1 LARGEARPNEL
12 IEAKVNEH
20 CINQCRINQKRQSNA
35 QAGKISKKWIDTNMT
50 DSVQTETTEGK
61 IIINLFAPNLPGSTK
76 EDDLI
81 QKSLRDQLVESIR
94 NSVTSPD
101 THKSAGLTRFIDE
114 SGRNVFFVDGTRG
127 AGKTT
132 FINSVVKSLNSDKG
146 DVNVSIK
153 CLPTIDPTK
162 LPRHEPILVTVTARL
177 NKMVSDK
184 LKGCWSSNDH
194 KKQKE
199 QWQNHLAQLQRG
211 LHLLTDK
218 EYKPEY
224 FSDALKLDAQ
234 LDYSIGGQ
242 DLSEIF
248 EKLVERAC
256 EILGCQAI
264 LISFDDID
272 TQFEAGWDVLESI
285 RKFFNSQKLLV
296 VATGDLRL
304 YSQLIRGKQYENYSK
319 TLLDQEKES
328 ARLAERGYMVEH
340 LEQQYLLKLFPVQ
353 KRIQLKT
360 MLQLVGEKGKCGK
373 ENIKVKT
380 KLDMQDIAAIDV
392 RQAIGDAVREGLN
405 LREGSDAD
413 MYVNELLKQPVR
425 LLMQVLQDFYTKK
438 YHATSVK
445 HDGKQGS
452 NERSDELSVP
462 NLLRNALYGSMLSS
476 IYRAGLNYEQHRFG
490 MDSLCN
496 DIFTYVKQDRD
507 FNTGFYL
514 RPQSENEALRNCSIY
529 LASQVSE
536 NCQGSLSKFLQML
549 LVGCGSVSIFNQFV
563 TELAQAEND
572 REKFDHIVSEY
583 LAYMSVGRI
592 ESASHWANRC
602 CAVVANNPNDEK
614 VGVFLG
620 MVQLNRK
627 SRQKMPEGYKKFNID
642 TENGLAKA
650 AMAASLST
658 VASNNLMDF
667 SSVFNLIGAIADIS
681 ACRRERHAI
690 TNAFNKVV
698 AQTTCIVPPWSEAAA
713 RAEMKGSSK
722 RADKYAA
729 VLDVDL
735 DPMDNDVTDDSQQDD
750 IQQDDTMEFSGAI
763 TKVEQWL
770 NKVNEIETEIRPS
783 TLLIGKVWTRF
794 YFNLNN
800 VADQHKTRLYKDAEH
815 GLMASQSNAAKI
827 MRFNVL
833 AFLHAVLVEESLYH
847 SVSNRE
853 YIGEG
858 LRLNPVTSVDE
869 FEKKINVINGK
880 LKVDNKKW
888 KDTHPLFFLLISCP
902 ILHPFI
908 FPIGGVNCSA
918 KALSKEISFLKLI
931 SEIVGHELLSEEE
944 WDYLSENDNQKRII
958 KQQAFQNT
966 IISLNSSTI
975 VGASYDTDTPARK
988 TKLPSKI
995 DKV

>member
-1 LARGEARPNEL
+1 MHQFKTAALTSAVQTTNE
-12 IEAKVNEH
+12 
-20 CINQCRINQKRQSNA
+20 
-35 QAGKISKKWIDTNMT
+35 WIDTDMT
-50 DSVQTETTEGK
+50 DSAQTETTDK
-61 IIINLFAPNLPGSTK
+61 IIIDLFASNVPGSTTD
-76 EDDLI
+76 DDLI

-94 NSVTSPD
+94 SSVKPTKQGDS
-101 THKSAGLTRFIDE
+101 SGVTRLIDE

-132 FINSVVKSLNSDKG
+132 FINSVVKSLNNDKSDAST
-146 DVNVSIK
+146 SIT

-184 LKGCWSSNDH
+184 LKGCWSSGDH

-199 QWQNHLAQLQRG
+199 QWQGHLEQLKRG

-242 DLSEIF
+242 DLSQIF
-248 EKLVERAC
+248 DKLVESAC
-256 EILGCQAI
+256 EILNSKAI

-272 TQFEAGWDVLESI
+272 TQFDTGWDVLEAI
-285 RKFFNSQKLLV
+285 RKFFNSQQLVV

-328 ARLAERGYMVEH
+328 ARLAERSYMVEH

-360 MLQLVGEKGKCGK
+360 MLQLVGEKGGLRK
-373 ENIKVKT
+373 ENIRVKT
-380 KLDMQDIAAIDV
+380 KRGMKDDDAIDV
-392 RQAIGDAVREGLN
+392 RQVIGDAVTDGLN
-405 LREGSDAD
+405 LRAGSDAD

-438 YHATSVK
+438 YRTGLSKDKSDQSVDEK
-445 HDGKQGS
+445 
-452 NERSDELSVP
+452 SDELSVP
-462 NLLRNALYGSMLSS
+462 KLFRNALYGSMLSS

-490 MDSLCN
+490 MDSLCK

-514 RPQSENEALRNCSIY
+514 RPQSENEALRNCAIY
-529 LASQVSE
+529 LAAQVSE
-536 NCQGSLSKFLQML
+536 NCQGSLSKVLQMM

-563 TELAQAEND
+563 SGLAHAESDKENF
-572 REKFDHIVSEY
+572 EQLVGEY
-583 LAYMSVGRI
+583 VAYMSVGRN

-602 CAVVANNPNDEK
+602 CAVVANNLNDEK

-620 MVQLNRK
+620 MVQLNRG
-627 SRQKMPEGYKKFNID
+627 SRQTKPDNYNKFNLNA
-642 TENGLAKA
+642 EVGLAKA

-667 SSVFNLIGAIADIS
+667 SSVFNLIGAVSDIS
-681 ACRRERHAI
+681 ACPDDGSSVV
-690 TNAFNKVV
+690 NAFNKVIS
-698 AQTTCIVPPWSEAAA
+698 QSTCIVPPWNESSQ
-713 RAEMKGSSK
+713 RAEMKSGKSVG
-722 RADKYAA
+722 RNEGNTNFLNIE
-729 VLDVDL
+729 LDGEDIEDQAPAPIIEEEFKKAFEQVDCWYK
-735 DPMDNDVTDDSQQDD
+735 S
-750 IQQDDTMEFSGAI
+750 I
-763 TKVEQWL
+763 K
-770 NKVNEIETEIRPS
+770 ETELYIRPS
-783 TLLIGKVWTRF
+783 SLLIGKIWTRL

-800 VADQHKTRLYKDAEH
+800 VADQHKARLYSDAQN
-815 GLMASQSNAAKI
+815 GRMASQSNAAKI
-827 MRFNVL
+827 MRFNIL
-833 AFLHAVLVEESLYH
+833 ALLHAVLVEESLYH
-847 SVSNRE
+847 SVSSKE

-869 FEKKINVINGK
+869 FEKKIKTINEK
-880 LKVDNKKW
+880 LKSNALTWNK
-888 KDTHPLFFLLISCP
+888 THPLFYLLISCP
-902 ILHPFI
+902 LFHPFL
-908 FPIGGVNCSA
+908 FPVGGVNGSTRSLGKERSFCSLVS
-918 KALSKEISFLKLI
+918 KIIKPDMVALHATA
-931 SEIVGHELLSEEE
+931 SELFSDSEWDGLFLSETP
-944 WDYLSENDNQKRII
+944 DNSITKETYSKTI
-958 KQQAFQNT
+958 K
-966 IISLNSSTI
+966 SLNSATIAGATYSQATPPRSSTSLPKT
-975 VGASYDTDTPARK
+975 GAR
-988 TKLPSKI
+988 
-995 DKV
+995 

>member
-1 LARGEARPNEL
+1 
-12 IEAKVNEH
+12 
-20 CINQCRINQKRQSNA
+20 
-35 QAGKISKKWIDTNMT
+35 M
-50 DSVQTETTEGK
+50 
-61 IIINLFAPNLPGSTK
+61 
-76 EDDLI
+76 
-81 QKSLRDQLVESIR
+81 
-94 NSVTSPD
+94 
-101 THKSAGLTRFIDE
+101 
-114 SGRNVFFVDGTRG
+114 
-127 AGKTT
+127 
-132 FINSVVKSLNSDKG
+132 
-146 DVNVSIK
+146 
-153 CLPTIDPTK
+153 
-162 LPRHEPILVTVTARL
+162 
-177 NKMVSDK
+177 
-184 LKGCWSSNDH
+184 
-194 KKQKE
+194 
-199 QWQNHLAQLQRG
+199 
-211 LHLLTDK
+211 LTDK

-242 DLSEIF
+242 NLSQIF

-256 EILGCQAI
+256 EILGCKAI

-272 TQFEAGWDVLESI
+272 TQFDTGWDVLESI
-285 RKFFNSQKLLV
+285 RKFFNSQKLVV

-353 KRIQLKT
+353 KRSQLKT
-360 MLQLVGEKGKCGK
+360 MLQLVDEKGKASK

-380 KLDMQDIAAIDV
+380 KFAMQDAAAIEI

-405 LREGSDAD
+405 LRVGSDAD

-438 YHATSVK
+438 DHVTSVK
-445 HDGKQGS
+445 IAGEQD
-452 NERSDELSVP
+452 SDEKSDP
-462 NLLRNALYGSMLSS
+462 KLLRNALYGSMLSS

-490 MDSLCN
+490 MDSLCK
-496 DIFTYVKQDRD
+496 DIFTYVNQDRD

-514 RPQSENEALRNCSIY
+514 RPQSESEALRNCSIY

-572 REKFDHIVSEY
+572 REKFEQLVSEY
-583 LAYMSVGRI
+583 VAYMSVGRI

-627 SRQKMPEGYKKFNID
+627 SRQNMPAGYKRFNID

-681 ACRRERHAI
+681 ACRRERPAI
-690 TNAFNKVV
+690 TNAFNKVI

-713 RAEMKGSSK
+713 RAEMKGSYKS
-722 RADKYAA
+722 AGNDAT
-729 VLDVDL
+729 VLDVYL
-735 DPMDNDVTDDSQQDD
+735 DPMDDGVTDDSQQDD
-750 IQQDDTMEFSGAI
+750 TTEFSDAI
-763 TKVEQWL
+763 TKIEQWL
-770 NKVNEIETEIRPS
+770 KKVNEIEIKIRPS
-783 TLLIGKVWTRF
+783 ALLIGKVWTRF

-800 VADQHKTRLYKDAEH
+800 VADQHKTRLYNNAQH
-815 GLMASQSNAAKI
+815 GRMASQSNAAKI

-847 SVSNRE
+847 SVSDRE

-858 LRLNPVTSVDE
+858 LKLNPVTSVDE
-869 FEKKINVINGK
+869 FEKKINVMNEK
-880 LKVDNKKW
+880 LKKHNKTW

-908 FPIGGVNCSA
+908 FPVGGINCSA
-918 KALSKEISFLKLI
+918 KTVSKETSFLELI
-931 SEIVGHELLSEEE
+931 CEIAGEQLLPEGE
-944 WDYLSENDNQKRII
+944 WMYLSNNDVQEIEI
-958 KQQAFQNT
+958 KQKTSQNT
-966 IISLNSSTI
+966 ITSLNFSTI
-975 VGASYDTDTPARK
+975 VGASYDKATPARN
-988 TKLPSKI
+988 TK
-995 DKV
+995 

>member
-1 LARGEARPNEL
+1 
-12 IEAKVNEH
+12 
-20 CINQCRINQKRQSNA
+20 
-35 QAGKISKKWIDTNMT
+35 MT
-50 DSVQTETTEGK
+50 DSTQNENKEPNK
-61 IIINLFAPNLPGSTK
+61 IIIDLFAPNLPGSTK
-76 EDDLI
+76 EGDLI
-81 QKSLRDQLVESIR
+81 QKALRDQLVESIR
-94 NSVTSPD
+94 SSITLPKSSNSSGV
-101 THKSAGLTRFIDE
+101 ARFIDE

-146 DVNVSIK
+146 DASVSIK

-184 LKGCWSSNDH
+184 LRGCWSSNDH

-199 QWQNHLAQLQRG
+199 QWQSHLEQLQRG

-248 EKLVERAC
+248 DQLVECAC
-256 EILGCQAI
+256 EILGCKAI

-272 TQFEAGWDVLESI
+272 TQFDTGWDVLESI
-285 RKFFNSQKLLV
+285 RKFFNSQKLVV

-304 YSQLIRGKQYENYSK
+304 YSQLIRGKQYENYGK
-319 TLLDQEKES
+319 TLLEQEKES

-360 MLQLVGEKGKCGK
+360 MLQLVGERGQQSE

-380 KLDMQDIAAIDV
+380 EPDMIDKDAIEV
-392 RQAIGDAVREGLN
+392 RDAIGSAVREGLN
-405 LREGSDAD
+405 LRQGSDAD

-438 YHATSVK
+438 NHAR
-445 HDGKQGS
+445 S
-452 NERSDELSVP
+452 NENEGGPSIP

-490 MDSLCN
+490 MDSLCK

-514 RPQSENEALRNCSIY
+514 RPQSESEALRNCSIY

-563 TELAQAEND
+563 SGLVQAEND
-572 REKFDHIVSEY
+572 KEKFEQLVSEY
-583 LAYMSVGRI
+583 VAYMSVGRN

-627 SRQKMPEGYKKFNID
+627 SRQNLPDGYNKFNID
-642 TENGLAKA
+642 AEKGLAKA
-650 AMAASLST
+650 AMAASLSS

-667 SSVFNLIGAIADIS
+667 SSVFNLIGAIADIA
-681 ACRRERHAI
+681 ACHSEKLAI
-690 TNAFNKVV
+690 TNAFNKAI
-698 AQTTCIVPPWSEAAA
+698 AQPTCIVPPWSDAAA

-722 RADKYAA
+722 STDTVTAL
-729 VLDVDL
+729 LDIEL
-735 DPMDNDVTDDSQQDD
+735 DFKDDEVTDENHQEDEKELSDVID
-750 IQQDDTMEFSGAI
+750 
-763 TKVEQWL
+763 KVEQWL
-770 NKVNEIETEIRPS
+770 KKVKKIEMKIRPS
-783 TLLIGKVWTRF
+783 ALLIGKVWTRL

-800 VADQHKTRLYKDAEH
+800 VADQHKTRLYKDSKY
-815 GLMASQSNAAKI
+815 GRMASQSNAAKI

-847 SVSNRE
+847 SVSDKE

-869 FEKKINVINGK
+869 FEKKIKAIDEV
-880 LKVDNKKW
+880 LKVKGKTW
-888 KDTHPLFFLLISCP
+888 SESHPLFLSLISCP

-908 FPIGGVNCSA
+908 FPVGGVNCSA
-918 KALSKEISFLKLI
+918 KALKKEISFRDLI
-931 SEIVGHELLSEEE
+931 HVIVGEELLSEKE
-944 WDYLSENDNQKRII
+944 WTNLFKNDEKEISIGKETSQKTI
-958 KQQAFQNT
+958 K
-966 IISLNSSTI
+966 SLNSSTI
-975 VGASYDTDTPARK
+975 VGASYDKTTPAR
-988 TKLPSKI
+988 
-995 DKV
+995 

>member
-1 LARGEARPNEL
+1 
-12 IEAKVNEH
+12 
-20 CINQCRINQKRQSNA
+20 
-35 QAGKISKKWIDTNMT
+35 MT
-50 DSVQTETTEGK
+50 DSTQTETTEKK
-61 IIINLFAPNLPGSTK
+61 IIIDLFAPNLPGSTN

-94 NSVTSPD
+94 NSVTLPNAD
-101 THKSAGLTRFIDE
+101 KSAELTRFIDE

-146 DVNVSIK
+146 DASVSIK

-177 NKMVSDK
+177 NKIVSDK
-184 LKGCWSSNDH
+184 LKESWSSNNH

-199 QWQNHLAQLQRG
+199 DWQSHLEQLKRG

-242 DLSEIF
+242 DLSAIF
-248 EKLVERAC
+248 DELVKCAC
-256 EILGCQAI
+256 EVLGCKAI

-272 TQFEAGWDVLESI
+272 TQFDTGWDVLESI
-285 RKFFNSQKLLV
+285 RRFFNSQKLVV

-353 KRIQLKT
+353 KRMQLKT
-360 MLQLVGEKGKCGK
+360 MLQLVGEKGKAGK
-373 ENIKVKT
+373 ENIRVKT
-380 KLDMQDIAAIDV
+380 ERGMQDVDAIEV
-392 RQAIGDAVREGLN
+392 WQAIGDAVREGLN
-405 LREGSDAD
+405 LRTGSDTD

-438 YHATSVK
+438 NYAK
-445 HDGKQGS
+445 PNR
-452 NERSDELSVP
+452 NESEQRVNEEVGEQSIP

-490 MDSLCN
+490 MDSLCK

-514 RPQSENEALRNCSIY
+514 RPQSESEALRNCSIY

-563 TELAQAEND
+563 TGLVQAEND
-572 REKFDHIVSEY
+572 NGKSEQLISEY
-583 LAYMSVGRI
+583 LAYMSVGRN

-602 CAVVANNPNDEK
+602 CAVIANTSNDAK
-614 VGVFLG
+614 AGVFLG
-620 MVQLNRK
+620 MVQLNR
-627 SRQKMPEGYKKFNID
+627 QKRSNIPDYFNAFDID
-642 TENGLAKA
+642 AEKGLAKA
-650 AMAASLST
+650 AIAASLSS
-658 VASNNLMDF
+658 VASSNLMDF

-681 ACRRERHAI
+681 ACHREKTAI
-690 TNAFNKVV
+690 AKAFNKAI
-698 AQTTCIVPPWSEAAA
+698 AQPTCIVPPWSDTAA
-713 RAEMKGSSK
+713 RADMKKPDNEEVEESHPE
-722 RADKYAA
+722 ADNNFSDAIDKISTW
-729 VLDVDL
+729 LD
-735 DPMDNDVTDDSQQDD
+735 
-750 IQQDDTMEFSGAI
+750 
-763 TKVEQWL
+763 KVEQ
-770 NKVNEIETEIRPS
+770 VEADIRPS
-783 TLLIGKVWTRF
+783 SLLIGKVWTRL

-800 VADQHKTRLYKDAEH
+800 IADEHKKRLSSDSNSGKK
-815 GLMASQSNAAKI
+815 ASQSNAAKI

-833 AFLHAVLVEESLYH
+833 AFLHAALVEESLYH
-847 SVSNRE
+847 SISNKE
-853 YIGEG
+853 YLGEG

-869 FEKKINVINGK
+869 FEKKIREMNVELDCAGK
-880 LKVDNKKW
+880 TW
-888 KDTHPLFFLLISCP
+888 KETHPLFFLLISCP

-908 FPIGGVNCSA
+908 FPVGGVNS
-918 KALSKEISFLKLI
+918 SQRSYVKEVSFRKLI
-931 SEIVGHELLSEEE
+931 SDIINSDTPQYDVLSK
-944 WDYLSENDNQKRII
+944 SEFDDLFKNDTPNENI
-958 KQQAFQNT
+958 KPETSRKT
-966 IISLNSSTI
+966 IMSLNAATIAGAKYPDPKSVKESGTPSSD
-975 VGASYDTDTPARK
+975 VEE
-988 TKLPSKI
+988 
-995 DKV
+995 

>member
-1 LARGEARPNEL
+1 
-12 IEAKVNEH
+12 
-20 CINQCRINQKRQSNA
+20 
-35 QAGKISKKWIDTNMT
+35 MT
-50 DSVQTETTEGK
+50 DRTQNENKETNE
-61 IIINLFAPNLPGSTK
+61 IIIDLFASNLPGSTK
-76 EDDLI
+76 DGDLI
-81 QKSLRDQLVESIR
+81 QKALRDQLVESIR
-94 NSVTSPD
+94 SSITRPTSNNS
-101 THKSAGLTRFIDE
+101 SAVTRFIDE

-132 FINSVVKSLNSDKG
+132 FINSVVERLNNDRSDT
-146 DVNVSIK
+146 DTSIE

-177 NKMVSDK
+177 NKVVSSK
-184 LKGCWSSNDH
+184 LKRCWSSNH
-194 KKQKE
+194 HSKQKE
-199 QWQNHLAQLQRG
+199 KWQNHLEQLQRG

-248 EKLVERAC
+248 EELIECAC
-256 EILGCQAI
+256 EILGCKAI

-272 TQFEAGWDVLESI
+272 TQFDTGWDVLESI
-285 RKFFNSQKLLV
+285 RKFFNSEKLVV

-360 MLQLVGEKGKCGK
+360 MLQLVGENGTVRK
-373 ENIKVKT
+373 ENIRVKT
-380 KLDMQDIAAIDV
+380 ELGMHDIDAIEV
-392 RQAIGDAVREGLN
+392 RQAIGNAVTEGLN
-405 LREGSDAD
+405 LRAGSDAD

-425 LLMQVLQDFYTKK
+425 LLMQVLQDFHTKK
-438 YHATSVK
+438 YRAKSVK
-445 HDGKQGS
+445 IESEKGSDG
-452 NERSDELSVP
+452 NSDELLVP

-490 MDSLCN
+490 MDSLCK

-514 RPQSENEALRNCSIY
+514 RPQSESEALRNCSIY

-563 TELAQAEND
+563 IELAQAEHD
-572 REKFDHIVSEY
+572 REKFEQLVSEY
-583 LAYMSVGRI
+583 VAYMSVGRI

-627 SRQKMPEGYKKFNID
+627 SRQNMPDGYKRFDID

-667 SSVFNLIGAIADIS
+667 SSVFNLIGAISDIA
-681 ACRRERHAI
+681 ACSSEKLTI
-690 TNAFNKVV
+690 TNTFNKVI
-698 AQTTCIVPPWSEAAA
+698 AQPTCIVPPWSESAA
-713 RAEMKGSSK
+713 RAEMKGSNKS
-722 RADKYAA
+722 ADKVAA
-729 VLDVDL
+729 FLDVEL
-735 DPMDNDVTDDSQQDD
+735 DSKDDDVTDSNHQEDVTELSDVID
-750 IQQDDTMEFSGAI
+750 
-763 TKVEQWL
+763 KVERWL
-770 NKVNEIETEIRPS
+770 ETVTEIEIGIRPS
-783 TLLIGKVWTRF
+783 ALLIGKVWTRL

-800 VADQHKTRLYKDAEH
+800 VADQHKTRLYNDSKY
-815 GLMASQSNAAKI
+815 GRMASQSNAAKI

-847 SVSNRE
+847 SVSHGE
-853 YIGEG
+853 YIGDG

-869 FEKKINVINGK
+869 FEKKIKSTNEA
-880 LKVDNKKW
+880 LKANKKTW
-888 KDTHPLFFLLISCP
+888 KETHPLFFLLISCP

-908 FPIGGVNCSA
+908 FPLGGVNCSA
-918 KALSKEISFLKLI
+918 KALKKERSFFDLI
-931 SEIVGHELLSEEE
+931 CVIVGKQLLSDKE
-944 WDYLSENDNQKRII
+944 WSSLFKNDAQKI
-958 KQQAFQNT
+958 T
-966 IISLNSSTI
+966 IDKETSKKTITSLNSSTI
-975 VGASYDTDTPARK
+975 VGTSYDKATPARK
-988 TKLPSKI
+988 NNEAQPSDGVEKE
-995 DKV
+995 

>member
-1 LARGEARPNEL
+1 MHQSMLWKFKAPVLIHRLA
-12 IEAKVNEH
+12 
-20 CINQCRINQKRQSNA
+20 
-35 QAGKISKKWIDTNMT
+35 KKQYDWIDTDMT
-50 DSVQTETTEGK
+50 DSTQTKNKETNK
-61 IIINLFAPNLPGSTK
+61 IIIDLFAPNLPGSTK
-76 EDDLI
+76 EGDLI
-81 QKSLRDQLVESIR
+81 QKALRDQLVESIR
-94 NSVTSPD
+94 SSITLP
-101 THKSAGLTRFIDE
+101 KSNNPSGVARFIDE

-132 FINSVVKSLNSDKG
+132 FINSVVKSLNGDKG
-146 DVNVSIK
+146 DASVNIK

-177 NKMVSDK
+177 NKMVSDE
-184 LKGCWSSNDH
+184 LKGCWSSNVH

-199 QWQNHLAQLQRG
+199 QWQSHLEQLKRG

-242 DLSEIF
+242 ELSEIF
-248 EKLVERAC
+248 EKLVESAC
-256 EILGCQAI
+256 GILGCKAI

-272 TQFEAGWDVLESI
+272 TQFDTGWDVLESI
-285 RKFFNSQKLLV
+285 RRFFNSQKLVV

-360 MLQLVGEKGKCGK
+360 MLQLVGEKGKVHK
-373 ENIKVKT
+373 ENIRVKT
-380 KLDMQDIAAIDV
+380 ELGMQDIDAIEV

-405 LREGSDAD
+405 LRAGSDAD

-438 YHATSVK
+438 YRATSVK
-445 HDGKQGS
+445 IEGEQGS
-452 NERSDELSVP
+452 NEKTDELSVP

-490 MDSLCN
+490 MDSLCK

-514 RPQSENEALRNCSIY
+514 RPQSESEALRNCSIY

-563 TELAQAEND
+563 IELAQAEND
-572 REKFDHIVSEY
+572 REKFEQLVSEY
-583 LAYMSVGRI
+583 VAYMSVGRI
-592 ESASHWANRC
+592 ESVSHWANRC

-627 SRQKMPEGYKKFNID
+627 SRENMPKGYKRFNID
-642 TENGLAKA
+642 SEKGLAKT

-667 SSVFNLIGAIADIS
+667 SSVFNLIGAIADIA
-681 ACRRERHAI
+681 ACQGENQAI
-690 TNAFNKVV
+690 TNVFSKVI
-698 AQTTCIVPPWSEAAA
+698 AQPTCIVPPWSEAAD

-722 RADKYAA
+722 RATKPATS
-729 VLDVDL
+729 LDVEL
-735 DPMDNDVTDDSQQDD
+735 DSKDEDVTDENNQDD
-750 IQQDDTMEFSGAI
+750 GTELTDAI
-763 TKVEQWL
+763 DKIEKWLKKVNKVE
-770 NKVNEIETEIRPS
+770 IEIRPS
-783 TLLIGKVWTRF
+783 ALLIGKVWTRM

-800 VADQHKTRLYKDAEH
+800 VADQHKTRLYNDSKL
-815 GLMASQSNAAKI
+815 GQMASQSNAAKI

-847 SVSNRE
+847 SVSDRE

-858 LRLNPVTSVDE
+858 LRLNPVTSIDE
-869 FEKKINVINGK
+869 FEKKVNAINEV
-880 LKVDNKKW
+880 LEDNTKTW
-888 KDTHPLFFLLISCP
+888 EETHPLFFLLISCP
-902 ILHPFI
+902 ILHPFL
-908 FPIGGVNCSA
+908 FPVGGVNCSA
-918 KALSKEISFLKLI
+918 KALKRERSFLDLI
-931 SEIVGHELLSEEE
+931 SEIVGDKLFSDDE
-944 WDYLSENDNQKRII
+944 WSALFKNDDQEVNIEKETSQK
-958 KQQAFQNT
+958 T
-966 IISLNSSTI
+966 IISLHSSTI
-975 VGASYDTDTPARK
+975 SGASYDKATPARK
-988 TKLPSKI
+988 NNLASSS
-995 DKV
+995 DEVVEE

>member
-1 LARGEARPNEL
+1 
-12 IEAKVNEH
+12 
-20 CINQCRINQKRQSNA
+20 
-35 QAGKISKKWIDTNMT
+35 MT
-50 DSVQTETTEGK
+50 DTKQTEHQQNND
-61 IIINLFAPNLPGSTK
+61 IIIDLFASNLPGSTK
-76 EDDLI
+76 DGDLI
-81 QKSLRDQLVESIR
+81 QKALRDQLVESIR
-94 NSVTSPD
+94 DSVTPAD
-101 THKSAGLTRFIDE
+101 ADKPTNVTRVIDE

-132 FINSVVKSLNSDKG
+132 FINSVVKSLNDNNG
-146 DVNVSIK
+146 DASVSIK

-184 LKGCWSSNDH
+184 LKESWSSNDH
-194 KKQKE
+194 KGHKE
-199 QWQNHLAQLQRG
+199 RWQNHLGQLKRG

-242 DLSEIF
+242 DLAEIF
-248 EKLVERAC
+248 DRLVECAC
-256 EILGCQAI
+256 EILGCKAI

-272 TQFEAGWDVLESI
+272 TQFDTGWDVLESI
-285 RKFFNSQKLLV
+285 RKFFNSHKLVV

-360 MLQLVGEKGKCGK
+360 MLQLVGENGKVRK

-380 KLDMQDIAAIDV
+380 ELGIQDIDAIEV
-392 RQAIGDAVREGLN
+392 REAIGDAVREGLN

-438 YHATSVK
+438 NHTK
-445 HDGKQGS
+445 S
-452 NERSDELSVP
+452 NKKTGELSIP
-462 NLLRNALYGSMLSS
+462 NLLRNSLYGSMLSS

-514 RPQSENEALRNCSIY
+514 RPQSESEALRNCSIY

-563 TELAQAEND
+563 TGLAQAEND
-572 REKFDHIVSEY
+572 REKFEQLVSEY
-583 LAYMSVGRI
+583 VAYMSVGRI

-627 SRQKMPEGYKKFNID
+627 SRQNMPEGYKKFNID
-642 TENGLAKA
+642 TEGGLAKA
-650 AMAASLST
+650 AMAASLSS

-681 ACRRERHAI
+681 ACQRERAAI
-690 TNAFNKVV
+690 ANACNKAI
-698 AQTTCIVPPWSEAAA
+698 AQPTCIVPPWSEAAA

-722 RADKYAA
+722 STDKVSAF
-729 VLDVDL
+729 LDVEL
-735 DPMDNDVTDDSQQDD
+735 DSKDDEVTDENHQDD
-750 IQQDDTMEFSGAI
+750 EAELSDII
-763 TKVEQWL
+763 NKVEQWL
-770 NKVNEIETEIRPS
+770 KKVNEIEVKISPS
-783 TLLIGKVWTRF
+783 ALLIGKVWTRF

-800 VADQHKTRLYKDAEH
+800 VAEQHKTRLYKDSMH
-815 GLMASQSNAAKI
+815 GRMASQSNAAKI

-847 SVSNRE
+847 SVSDRK

-869 FEKKINVINGK
+869 FEKKIKVVNEM
-880 LKVDNKKW
+880 LKKNKKTW
-888 KDTHPLFFLLISCP
+888 RGTHPLFFLLISCP

-908 FPIGGVNCSA
+908 FPVGGVNYSA
-918 KALSKEISFLKLI
+918 KALSKEKSFHDLI
-931 SEIVGHELLSEEE
+931 FGIVGGELLSDKE
-944 WDYLSENDNQKRII
+944 WSVLFGNEGQEINVEKETSQK
-958 KQQAFQNT
+958 T
-966 IISLNSSTI
+966 ITSLNSSTI
-975 VGASYDTDTPARK
+975 VGVSYDKATPPRK
-988 TKLPSKI
+988 NNVASSI
-995 DKV
+995 DVVDQE